1 MKLYKSMGLN
11 PFKIHIIISSIILF
25 GTGVAQIYLISVGF
39 TTEVVA
45 NFFLVQAFTVF
56 SIALGSSSITI
67 KTLTQ
72 IDYNRPLFN
81 IYPLL
86 HQLFFTVGA
95 MALIAVL
102 PIAQQ
107 DSQIWFLAVLL
118 CAVNCNSPVIAFL
131 RTNEK
136 TFAGVQYC
144 RVVITLIRL
153 LLLISLDDD
162 SSVSELLLIFLLTD
176 SLYSCMLFLIMF
188 RRRHLFR
195 FESGGYQN
203 KIALIWGSLNATL
216 RNIPRMLVF
225 SFVNMFYASSD
236 VTALRLYLAPREYLV
251 SLMGIVNTAFFR
263 EIFKGNVVVLSIVL
277 LSISLIFQATIFSF
291 LMLSDVSLQFS
302 FEAIIFYIS
311 AALIYAISQQHWK
324 LIEQNK
330 ESTQVVIHL
339 LSSFV
344 IGAALF
350 LTSVT
355 SIDISPISYLSV
367 FNFSWSVLVL
377 YFSYKK

>member
-1 MKLYKSMGLN
+1 
-11 PFKIHIIISSIILF
+11 
-25 GTGVAQIYLISVGF
+25 
-39 TTEVVA
+39 
-45 NFFLVQAFTVF
+45 
-56 SIALGSSSITI
+56 
-67 KTLTQ
+67 
-72 IDYNRPLFN
+72 
-81 IYPLL
+81 
-86 HQLFFTVGA
+86 
-95 MALIAVL
+95 
-102 PIAQQ
+102 
-107 DSQIWFLAVLL
+107 
-118 CAVNCNSPVIAFL
+118 
-131 RTNEK
+131 
-136 TFAGVQYC
+136 
-144 RVVITLIRL
+144 
-153 LLLISLDDD
+153 
-162 SSVSELLLIFLLTD
+162 
-176 SLYSCMLFLIMF
+176 
-188 RRRHLFR
+188 
-195 FESGGYQN
+195 
-203 KIALIWGSLNATL
+203 
-216 RNIPRMLVF
+216 
-225 SFVNMFYASSD
+225 